1 MEGRRQ
7 LDEYKKMLA
16 EAIET
21 DGIDFCL
28 SCLEEECAE
37 LIVAI
42 RHYYRGRV
50 NMERVIEEMADV
62 YLMADMVRIGVDKE
76 IGFYDI
82 IKKKSDVV
90 GKRIAFK
97 RARNGNQEKNHE

>member
-1 MEGRRQ
+1 
-7 LDEYKKMLA
+7 
-16 EAIET
+16 
-21 DGIDFCL
+21 
-28 SCLEEECAE
+28 
-37 LIVAI
+37 
-42 RHYYRGRV
+42 
-50 NMERVIEEMADV
+50 MERVIEEMADV